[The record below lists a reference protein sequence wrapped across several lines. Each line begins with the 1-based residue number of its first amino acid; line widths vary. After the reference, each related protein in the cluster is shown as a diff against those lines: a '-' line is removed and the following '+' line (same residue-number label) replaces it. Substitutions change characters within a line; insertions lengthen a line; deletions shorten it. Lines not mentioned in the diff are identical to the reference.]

1 MATRKML
8 TRDLPL
14 CFVAQF
20 AFPKEKKS
28 ICQFTNTGV
37 TIVGRSLNFFWS
49 KGRRPLSLKHGKMDE
64 KDGQRDGRGYG

>member
-37 TIVGRSLNFFWS
+37 TIVGRSLNFS
-49 KGRRPLSLKHGKMDE
+49 
-64 KDGQRDGRGYG
+64 